1 MSDHTY
7 RIVEIVG
14 TSPDGV
20 DAAIRNG
27 VKRAG
32 RTLRNVDW
40 FEVTEIRGNLQEGE
54 VADWQVGIKVGFRIE
69 DD

>member
-1 MSDHTY
+1 MPEHTY
-7 RIVEIVG
+7 RLVEIVG

-27 VKRAG
+27 IQRAG
-32 RTLRNVDW
+32 RTLRNIDW
-40 FEVTEIRGNLQEGE
+40 FEVTEIRGHLQDGE

-69 DD
+69 DL

>member
-20 DAAIRNG
+20 DAAVRNG

-40 FEVTEIRGNLQEGE
+40 FEVTEIRGNLHEGE

>member
-1 MSDHTY
+1 VPDNTY

-14 TSPDGV
+14 TSSEGV
-20 DAAIRNG
+20 DTAIRNG
-27 VKRAG
+27 IQRAG

-40 FEVTEIRGNLQEGE
+40 FQVTEIRGHLENGE

-69 DD
+69 DV